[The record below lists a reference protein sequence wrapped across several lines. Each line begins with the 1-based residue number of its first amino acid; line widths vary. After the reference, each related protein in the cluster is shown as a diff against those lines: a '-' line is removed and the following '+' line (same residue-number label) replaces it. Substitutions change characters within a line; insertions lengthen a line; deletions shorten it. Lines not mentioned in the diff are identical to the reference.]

1 MSVSV
6 KQRRLTSKA
15 IVSIAIAVISILA
28 IAVGALTIFALN
40 QVSFNSSVKISYQAK
55 DIAGKVTMYAK
66 AAPKASNY
74 TAKVDSE
81 KIGEFEFT
89 PTTDTTE
96 NPAEI
101 NMDDVEL
108 DSTDNALYLHYYFE
122 NAGTRAYT
130 AILNYNLTDIITN
143 QNMTLEYS
151 ESGAEGSYKNANSGL
166 VVPGNGTKDYFVKI
180 SVTDLGLDADFEG
193 MFTWQL
199 NECDDSLTAMEEIS
213 LTATEFTIISEED
226 NTYSAKYNGG
236 DISVTNVSGAGEL
249 SAQENT
255 IENIW
260 YVPARIGTGRVISI
274 VNSGCDENW
283 KPIQLPANT
292 KVVIANGVGKID
304 DCAFSPNQ
312 SGCGIV
318 EIEIPNSV
326 ISIGQS
332 AFERCT
338 SLTSIDIPNSVTSIG
353 GWVFNWC
360 TGLISINIP
369 NSVTSIGDSAF
380 YGCTSLTSIV
390 IPNSVTN
397 IVCCPFSGCDKLV
410 EIYNLSEELFTAVD
424 FGVSADT
431 IIHTNINEPSVV
443 HTDTNGFQ
451 YFEYE
456 TGKYKLLGY
465 VGEDTEITIPSSYNN
480 FEITEIRQSAFYNCT
495 SLTSIEIPDSITSI
509 GNSTFY
515 NCTSLTSIEIPNSV
529 ISIGSYAFQYCTKLT
544 SVTFKTTSGWKRY
557 SSSTATSGTTLS
569 STGLANTNTAAT
581 WLTSTYQ
588 SYYWKRT

>member
-1 MSVSV
+1 MSSLV

-15 IVSIAIAVISILA
+15 IVSIAIAVISVLA
-28 IAVGALTIFALN
+28 IAVGALTIFALG
-40 QVSFNSSVKISYQAK
+40 QHTFNSSVKISYQAK

-213 LTATEFTIISEED
+213 LAATTFTIISEED
-226 NTYSAKYNGG
+226 NTYSAEYNGG
-236 DISVTNVSGAGEL
+236 DISVGNVSGAGEL
-249 SAQENT
+249 SAQANT

-260 YVPARIGTGRVISI
+260 YVPSRIGTGRVIS
-274 VNSGCDENW
+274 VVQSGTDENGNQ
-283 KPIQLPANT
+283 IYLPENT
-292 KVVIANGVGKID
+292 KVIIAEGVQTIGD
-304 DCAFSPNQ
+304 AAFINQ
-312 SGCGIV
+312 EGLV
-318 EIEIPNSV
+318 EII
-326 ISIGQS
+326 IS
-332 AFERCT
+332 
-338 SLTSIDIPNSVTSIG
+338 NSVTSIG
-353 GWVFNWC
+353 DTAFHVCKNL
-360 TGLISINIP
+360 TSIEIP

-380 YGCTSLTSIV
+380 NDCKSLTSVTIG
-390 IPNSVTN
+390 NSVTS
-397 IVCCPFSGCDKLV
+397 IGSM
-410 EIYNLSEELFTAVD
+410 
-424 FGVSADT
+424 
-431 IIHTNINEPSVV
+431 
-443 HTDTNGFQ
+443 
-451 YFEYE
+451 
-456 TGKYKLLGY
+456 
-465 VGEDTEITIPSSYNN
+465 
-480 FEITEIRQSAFYNCT
+480 AFHSCEN
-495 SLTSIEIPDSITSI
+495 LTSIEIPDSVTSI
-509 GNSTFY
+509 DMGAFNG
-515 NCTSLTSIEIPNSV
+515 CTSLTDIYFADKESEWKAWSTTITAETLQNS
-529 ISIGSYAFQYCTKLT
+529 K
-544 SVTFKTTSGWKRY
+544 
-557 SSSTATSGTTLS
+557 
-569 STGLANTNTAAT
+569 TAAKYLKDDYVWDT
-581 WLTSTYQ
+581 WT
-588 SYYWKRT
+588 KVIK

>member
-1 MSVSV
+1 MSSVV

-15 IVSIAIAVISILA
+15 IVSIAIAVISVLA
-28 IAVGALTIFALN
+28 IAVGAITIFALS
-40 QVSFNSSVKISYQAK
+40 QHTFNSSVKISYQAK

-213 LTATEFTIISEED
+213 LAATEFTIISEED

-260 YVPARIGTGRVISI
+260 YVPSRIGTGRVISVVQGEMSYTSI
-274 VNSGCDENW
+274 PAVP
-283 KPIQLPANT
+283 KYPLPANT
-292 KVVIANGVGKID
+292 KVIIAESIKTLGVS
-304 DCAFSPNQ
+304 AFFNHK
-312 SGCGIV
+312 GLK
-318 EIEIPNSV
+318 EIEIPNSITQIPGNVFEGCEGLMNV
-326 ISIGQS
+326 ILHNNITNIGDL
-332 AFERCT
+332 AFC
-338 SLTSIDIPNSVTSIG
+338 SSGLTSIIIPNSVTEIG
-353 GWVFNWC
+353 QHAFAGCVNLVSVILPS
-360 TGLISINIP
+360 GLTVIKDGTFRDCKSLSEIIIP
-369 NSVTSIGDSAF
+369 NNVTTIAYAAF
-380 YGCTSLTSIV
+380 DGC
-390 IPNSVTN
+390 
-397 IVCCPFSGCDKLV
+397 K
-410 EIYNLSEELFTAVD
+410 
-424 FGVSADT
+424 
-431 IIHTNINEPSVV
+431 
-443 HTDTNGFQ
+443 
-451 YFEYE
+451 
-456 TGKYKLLGY
+456 
-465 VGEDTEITIPSSYNN
+465 
-480 FEITEIRQSAFYNCT
+480 
-495 SLTSIEIPDSITSI
+495 
-509 GNSTFY
+509 
-515 NCTSLTSIEIPNSV
+515 SLTSIEIPNSV
-529 ISIGSYAFQYCTKLT
+529 TSIGVRAFSNCTNLT
-544 SVTFKTTSGWKRY
+544 DVYFGENATGWKVAGVAI
-557 SSSTATSGTTLS
+557 TEDLS
-569 STGLANTNTAAT
+569 NSKTAAT
-581 WLTSTYQ
+581 CLKSTH
-588 SYYWKRT
+588 SSKSWTK

>member
-1 MSVSV
+1 MSSVV
-6 KQRRLTSKA
+6 KQRRLSSKA

-28 IAVGALTIFALN
+28 IAVSALTIFALS
-40 QVSFNSSVKISYQAK
+40 QHTFNSSVKISYQAK

-96 NPAEI
+96 TPAEI

-130 AILNYNLTDIITN
+130 AVLNYNLTDIITN

-226 NTYSAKYNGG
+226 NTYSAKYNGQ
-236 DISVTNVSGAGEL
+236 DISVGNVSSAGEL

-260 YVPARIGTGRVISI
+260 YVPARIGTGRVIS
-274 VNSGCDENW
+274 VVQSGVDENGNL
-283 KPIQLPANT
+283 IQLPKNT
-292 KVVIANGVGKID
+292 KVVIANGVEKID
-304 DCAFSPNQ
+304 DNAFNLN
-312 SGCGIV
+312 SGLID
-318 EIEIPNSV
+318 IIIPN
-326 ISIGQS
+326 
-332 AFERCT
+332 
-338 SLTSIDIPNSVTSIG
+338 
-353 GWVFNWC
+353 
-360 TGLISINIP
+360 
-369 NSVTSIGDSAF
+369 
-380 YGCTSLTSIV
+380 
-390 IPNSVTN
+390 
-397 IVCCPFSGCDKLV
+397 
-410 EIYNLSEELFTAVD
+410 
-424 FGVSADT
+424 
-431 IIHTNINEPSVV
+431 
-443 HTDTNGFQ
+443 
-451 YFEYE
+451 
-456 TGKYKLLGY
+456 
-465 VGEDTEITIPSSYNN
+465 
-480 FEITEIRQSAFYNCT
+480 
-495 SLTSIEIPDSITSI
+495 SITSI
-509 GNSTFY
+509 GMNAFNSCSGLTEVNMNCEVNTIEYQTFY
-515 NCTSLTSIEIPNSV
+515 NCVSLETIILPKALEVIGMFAFGGCSNLSTVIIPNSLTHLEQSAFCDCSSITEIV
-529 ISIGSYAFQYCTKLT
+529 IPQNVKHIGFGVFNGCSNLESVKFLKTDNWILEDLFSGNQVVLQDELT
-544 SVTFKTTSGWKRY
+544 NSE
-557 SSSTATSGTTLS
+557 
-569 STGLANTNTAAT
+569 TAAT
-581 WLTSTYQ
+581 YLKETYM
-588 SYYWKRT
+588 SSVWTKVTE